1 MTSDAS
7 AIFVESET
15 ETARGWVYAVTM
27 THPVHGRMR
36 HRVTLSWADHDL
48 ISGGMRPPSWTV
60 EAALGVLLDAD
71 PTVPGALPTRFDI
84 STLRRMIDG
93 FDDLVRAR
101 L

>member
-1 MTSDAS
+1 MTEREGR
-7 AIFVESET
+7 VRLESET

-27 THPVHGRMR
+27 THPVRGRMR

-48 ISGGMRPPSWTV
+48 ISGGVCPPSRTV
-60 EAALGVLLDAD
+60 EAALVVLLDVD
-71 PTVPGALPTRFDI
+71 PAVPGVLPTRFDI